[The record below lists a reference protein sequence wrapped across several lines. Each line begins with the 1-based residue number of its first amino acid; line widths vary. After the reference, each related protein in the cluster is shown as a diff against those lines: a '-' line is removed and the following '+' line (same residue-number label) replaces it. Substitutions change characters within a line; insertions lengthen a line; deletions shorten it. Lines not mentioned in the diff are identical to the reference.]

1 MNNENT
7 SIEGYNIPFDL
18 EICEL
23 ALKQLK
29 AQAGIHSRYLPKKSH
44 QNKLDAVNRKRKQIA
59 QHLHH
64 AHGVSK
70 DELYLNA

>member
-1 MNNENT
+1 MDNE
-7 SIEGYNIPFDL
+7 L
-18 EICEL
+18 EIEVSKL

-59 QHLHH
+59 KNLYH
-64 AHGVSK
+64 AHGISK
-70 DELYLNA
+70 DELYL